1 MKWMVVLLLS
11 CFAASVRG
19 DTAWSGYLKSFAV
32 AQDGIRI
39 GPFKTPRQY
48 QSQNSVRLMVNHFED
63 NSVFQLHY
71 EVSPVFSSRESG
83 FDSATLA
90 TTGGWRLTDPASTLS
105 NDGKNRVLQNLDRLN
120 VQFQLDAGDL
130 TIGRQPITFGMA
142 RIINPTDVFLP
153 FDVRTFNQEYRFGV
167 DAVRFQHAF
176 GQLSEL
182 DVGVIVGDGA
192 RADTSAAF
200 LQVRTNVDGHDLQFA
215 LTRFAG
221 QSLAGGGIQTALG
234 DFGFWAEVAGVTGD
248 EDYVR
253 ASTGFDYAFTENAFG
268 MIEYHYNGAG
278 AKDPADYGARFDAT
292 PYQVGGVFLLGRHYL
307 IPAFSLQV
315 SPLVSLQF
323 QSLLNLDDQ
332 SSFSLLAAAYNV
344 AENCYMDFGLYG
356 FSGTGIDG
364 PPPTL
369 GSEYG
374 GNPTTFYVSLKY
386 YF

>member
-1 MKWMVVLLLS
+1 MKGIVALLLFGLAVS
-11 CFAASVRG
+11 ASG
-19 DTAWSGYLKSFAV
+19 ETAWSGYLKSFAV
-32 AQDGIRI
+32 VQDSIKV
-39 GPFKTPRQY
+39 GPLQTPRLY
-48 QSQNSVRLMVNHFED
+48 QSQNSVRLMMNRFQG

-71 EVSPVFSSRESG
+71 EVSPVFTSRESS
-83 FDSATLA
+83 FDNATLA
-90 TTGGWRLTDPASTLS
+90 TTGGWRLTDPPSTLHR
-105 NDGKNRVLQNLDRLN
+105 DGKNSVLQNLDRLN
-120 VQFQLDAGDL
+120 VQFQLAAGDL

-142 RIINPTDVFLP
+142 RVINPTDVFLP
-153 FDVRTFNQEYRFGV
+153 FDVRTFNREYRFGV
-167 DAVRFQHAF
+167 DAIRFQHAF

-182 DVGVIVGDGA
+182 DVGVIAGDGA
-192 RADTSAAF
+192 RANTSAAF

-221 QSLAGGGIQTALG
+221 QSLAGGGIQTAIG

-248 EDYVR
+248 ENYVR
-253 ASTGFDYAFTENAFG
+253 ASTGFDYAFTENVFG

-278 AKDPADYGARFDAT
+278 AKDPANYGGRFSAT

-307 IPAFSLQV
+307 IPALSLQL

-323 QSLLNLDDQ
+323 QSLVNLDDR

-344 AENCYMDFGLYG
+344 AENFYMDFGLYG
-356 FSGTGIDG
+356 FSGAGING

-374 GNPTTFYVSLKY
+374 GSPTTFYVSLKY